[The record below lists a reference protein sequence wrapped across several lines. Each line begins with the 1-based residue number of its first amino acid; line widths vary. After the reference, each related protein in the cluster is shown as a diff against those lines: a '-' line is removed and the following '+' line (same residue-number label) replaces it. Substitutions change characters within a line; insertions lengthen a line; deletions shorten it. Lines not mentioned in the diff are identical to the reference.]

1 MTDYAVLG
9 SLFVTALIA
18 ATIFPAQSEALL
30 ATLVIKTDIALW
42 LLIAVA
48 SIGNIVGSCLNWVL
62 GFYVEKLKHHKWFPV
77 KESAL
82 IVAQTRYRKY
92 GRWSLLL
99 SWVPIIGDPITV
111 MAGVMKERFVPF
123 LIIVTIAKVA
133 RYVFIG
139 LSAQLYL

>member
-82 IVAQTRYRKY
+82 IVAQTRYKTY